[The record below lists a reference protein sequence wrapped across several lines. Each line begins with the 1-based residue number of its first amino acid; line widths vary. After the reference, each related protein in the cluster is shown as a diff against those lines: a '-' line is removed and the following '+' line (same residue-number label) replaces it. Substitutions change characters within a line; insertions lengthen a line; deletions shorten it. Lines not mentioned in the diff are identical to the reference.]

1 MIKITKE
8 QIKKDINE
16 VLNNYEGM
24 YECGY
29 YIKDKELNFFINYTG
44 QGMDC
49 NIYDK
54 SYEAI
59 TYMQDYL
66 KEYKAKFYNMKDI
79 QENIYENVKEMIEE
93 L

>member
-1 MIKITKE
+1 MIKFTKE

-16 VLNNYEGM
+16 VLNNYDGM

-29 YIKDKELNFFINYTG
+29 YIKDSELNFFINYTG
-44 QGMDC
+44 QGMDS
-49 NIYDK
+49 NLYNK
-54 SYEAI
+54 SYDTI
-59 TYMQDYL
+59 TYIQDYI